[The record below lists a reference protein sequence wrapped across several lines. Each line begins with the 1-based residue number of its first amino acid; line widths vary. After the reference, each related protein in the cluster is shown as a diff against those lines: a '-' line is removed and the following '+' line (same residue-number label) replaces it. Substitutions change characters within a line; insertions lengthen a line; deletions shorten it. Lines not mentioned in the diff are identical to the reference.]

1 MSSKVA
7 NLIALE
13 LGILIAILAWLAF
26 FEFSQTKSSPRSE
39 DPERADGAFATV
51 APVVKPTY
59 QRRSPIDYA
68 AELAAEQL
76 REEREAQYAEE
87 YDEPIA
93 AAPEAASAPEAYL
106 FDPAATNDAGIY
118 DEPFFGS
125 PDCFVPLDQF
135 VVYPQSSA
143 IVFVA
148 NSQAR
153 FRHPR
158 GMARRGGG
166 GRTMAVPPRSF
177 IRPQPPARTER
188 QRRAQPQPRTGGVV
202 PRGDAPQRPRGKVKP
217 VPRAI
222 R

>member
-26 FEFSQTKSSPRSE
+26 FEFRQTKSSPRSE

-59 QRRSPIDYA
+59 QRRSAIEYA

-93 AAPEAASAPEAYL
+93 AAPEAVSAPEAYL
-106 FDPAATNDAGIY
+106 FDPSATNDAGIY

-125 PDCFVPLDQF
+125 PDCFVPLNQF
-135 VVYPQSSA
+135 VV
-143 IVFVA
+143 
-148 NSQAR
+148 
-153 FRHPR
+153 
-158 GMARRGGG
+158 
-166 GRTMAVPPRSF
+166 
-177 IRPQPPARTER
+177 
-188 QRRAQPQPRTGGVV
+188 
-202 PRGDAPQRPRGKVKP
+202 
-217 VPRAI
+217 
-222 R
+222 